1 MGVDIEAGGK
11 KWDKNTR
18 RVTST
23 DLYLKLLIK
32 LYKFLAR
39 RTGSK
44 FNKVISKRLAMS
56 RNSRPPLSLKHIAKY
71 MKGKETKTCV
81 VVGSVLDDTR
91 LVVVPKINVVAL
103 KFSETARSRIVAA
116 GGSCITF
123 DQFAQNN
130 PTGAGVV
137 LLRGKRNAREVYKHF
152 GQAPGAHGS
161 KARPYVRSK
170 GRKFEMARGRRSSCG
185 YKA

>member
-1 MGVDIEAGGK
+1 
-11 KWDKNTR
+11 
-18 RVTST
+18 
-23 DLYLKLLIK
+23 
-32 LYKFLAR
+32 
-39 RTGSK
+39 
-44 FNKVISKRLAMS
+44 
-56 RNSRPPLSLKHIAKY
+56 